1 MLGRLGIVGAV
12 LAIWLTPV
20 GQLDDAIASSQDVAS
35 TRAYVVAGYAA
46 LHATVT
52 TWPVVEAN
60 IRKLNHKF
68 HAECPEVGAGSPQS
82 NEEQKLATETA
93 GALWA
98 TGYDTDANIVRKFVK
113 AVSPLRWSNP
123 KINRAAHSY
132 FKGLQEMVA
141 LKVPD
146 LCGDVRAWSAGGF
159 GAVTPATAQYAR
171 HVEDIEVKE
180 IPRNLLRPFVQP
192 ADRRL
197 VARAEA
203 LALRFEELEIG
214 RGMNDWDMLL
224 ETLALSQ

>member
-1 MLGRLGIVGAV
+1 MFAV
-12 LAIWLTPV
+12 WLTPA
-20 GQLDDAIASSQDVAS
+20 GMLDSAAASPLDVAS
-35 TRAYVVAGYAA
+35 THAYVEAGYTA

-52 TWPVVEAN
+52 TWPAVEAN

-68 HAECPEVGAGSPQS
+68 RAECPAVGAGSPQS

-98 TGYDTDANIVRKFVK
+98 TGYDTDAKIVRKFVK
-113 AVSPLRWSNP
+113 AVNPLRWSNP
-123 KINRAAHSY
+123 KINRHAHR
-132 FKGLQEMVA
+132 FLKGLQEMVA

-159 GAVTPATAQYAR
+159 GAVTPATTQYAR

-180 IPRNLLRPFVQP
+180 IPRNLLRPFVRP
-192 ADRRL
+192 ADKGL

-203 LALRFEELEIG
+203 FALRFEELEIG
-214 RGMNDWDMLL
+214 RGMEDWDTLL